1 MHFVRP
7 ELISR
12 HSGYG
17 YGFGFGYGAPL
28 KSFVRIVVTLIVARN
43 HNTTQRNTIIEPIR
57 KEVVREEGRGSRG
70 ARSGR
75 SWQGSRTSSWT
86 IYLGFLLRGCE
97 ARSLTFCVECEE
109 N

>member
-7 ELISR
+7 ELSSR
-12 HSGYG
+12 HSSYG

-28 KSFVRIVVTLIVARN
+28 KSFIRIIVTLIVARN

-57 KEVVREEGRGSRG
+57 KVVVRKGVVRKEGRGSRG

-75 SWQGSRTSSWT
+75 SWQAVGRA
-86 IYLGFLLRGCE
+86 LGLF
-97 ARSLTFCVECEE
+97 T
-109 N
+109 